1 MKHQY
6 FGDENDYRKY
16 GLLRVLTQEGGL
28 SLGIFWML
36 TQDDHRSDGRFTS
49 YLNNLTYRR
58 HDPELFD
65 ALKRAMASG
74 HRHLSHVENEQILPG
89 ARFFDELVPD
99 DTSSRRAVFQRALEQ
114 LSGVDLIFFD
124 PDNGLEVPSKP
135 RGRRDSCKFLFWD
148 EVRAAYAAGHSL
160 LIYQH
165 FPREERSAFT
175 RRMAFALGDQVGSSI
190 VVSLSTTRVLF
201 LLVPQEGPRPSILR
215 GLDALADNWG
225 GQIRIQHHAVSD
237 SVSALPLSV
246 SSVDLL

>member
-16 GLLRVLTQEGGL
+16 GLLRALTRDGRL
-28 SLGIFWML
+28 SLGICWML

-49 YLNNLTYRR
+49 YLENPTFRS

-65 ALKRAMASG
+65 ALKRAMSSG
-74 HRHLSHVENEQILPG
+74 HRHLSHVENERLLPG
-89 ARFFDELVPD
+89 ARFFDELMPD
-99 DTSSRRAVFQRALEQ
+99 NSASRTTVFQRALTV
-114 LSGVDLIFFD
+114 LSGADLIFFD

-165 FPREERSAFT
+165 FPREERSTFT
-175 RRMAFALGDQVGSSI
+175 RRMAFALGDQTGSSV
-190 VVSLSTTRVLF
+190 VVSLSTSRVLF
-201 LLVPQEGPRPSILR
+201 LLASQDSHRLSILR

-225 GQIRIQHHAVSD
+225 DQIRISHHSVRD
-237 SVSALPLSV
+237 SATG
-246 SSVDLL
+246 DTFTAR